1 VSVRRAYPVEQVRR
15 AEQRLM
21 ATLPDGTLMQRAAA
35 GLAAACAL
43 FLGGTYGRR
52 VLVLAGSGDNGGD
65 ALFAGARLARRGAAV
80 DVLLLSPDKVHAAA
94 LASLRAAGGRTV
106 TEPSPGTDLVLDGI
120 VGIGGSG
127 GLRRDAARVWEQV
140 RGLGCPVVAADVPS
154 GIGVDDGTVP
164 DHAVD
169 ADLTV
174 TFGAYKVGLLVG
186 PGARRAGPVEL
197 VDIGLDE
204 HLGEPSVVALT
215 ARSAA
220 ELLATAVP
228 APADHKYTR
237 GVVGVA
243 AGSAEF
249 TGAGVLAVAGASG
262 GLAGMVRYS
271 GPEEVAGLVRERHP
285 EVVIGDGRVQAW
297 VVGSGGGSDAAA
309 VLARATKDD
318 VAMVVDADALDHLVR
333 PLEVPTLLTPHA
345 GELARLLDRDRAEVE
360 RDPLGSVREAAD
372 RLGAV
377 VLLKGDRTLVAA
389 PGGSGE
395 PVYVNTIGPDWL
407 ATAGSGDVL
416 AGLCG
421 SLLATGMD
429 PLRAGALGAWLH
441 GAAGTYASG
450 GGPVTAP
457 DIAAALPA
465 VIGTVLGDA
474 VGDAAG

>member
-1 VSVRRAYPVEQVRR
+1 MRRAYPVEQVRR

-21 ATLPDGTLMQRAAA
+21 ATLPDGALMQRAAA

-43 FLGGTYGRR
+43 FLGGAYGRR

-80 DVLLLSPDKVHAAA
+80 DALLLSPDKVHTAA
-94 LASLRAAGGRTV
+94 LAALRAAGGRAV
-106 TEPSPGTDLVLDGI
+106 VEPSPGTDLVLDGI

-127 GLRRDAARVWEQV
+127 GLRTDAAKVWERV
-140 RGLGCPVVAADVPS
+140 HALGCPVVAVDVPS

-164 DHAVD
+164 DHAVA

-186 PGARRAGPVEL
+186 PGARHAGPVEL
-197 VDIGLDE
+197 VDIGLDQ
-204 HLGEPSVVALT
+204 HLDEPSVVALT
-215 ARSAA
+215 ARAAA

-228 APADHKYTR
+228 GPADHKYTR

-249 TGAGVLAVAGASG
+249 TGAGVLAVAGAAG

-271 GPEEVAGLVRERHP
+271 GPAEVAGLVRERHP
-285 EVVIGDGRVQAW
+285 AVVIGDGRVQAW
-297 VVGSGGGSDAAA
+297 VVGSGGGDEAAA
-309 VLARATKDD
+309 VLARAMNDD
-318 VAMVVDADALDHLVR
+318 VPMVVDADALEHLDR
-333 PLEVPTLLTPHA
+333 PVDAPALLTPHA
-345 GELARLLDRDRAEVE
+345 GELARLLDRDRADVE

-372 RLGAV
+372 RLGVV

-395 PVYVNTIGPDWL
+395 PAYVNTIGPDWL

-421 SLLATGMD
+421 SLLATGLD

-457 DIAAALPA
+457 DVAAALPA
-465 VIGTVLGDA
+465 VIGAVLGADR
-474 VGDAAG
+474 GDADG

>member
-1 VSVRRAYPVEQVRR
+1 MRRAYPVELVRR
-15 AEQRLM
+15 AELRLM
-21 ATLPDGTLMQRAAA
+21 ATLPDGALMQRAAA

-43 FLGGTYGRR
+43 FLGGAYGRR
-52 VLVLAGSGDNGGD
+52 ILVLAGSGDNGGD

-80 DVLLLSPDKVHAAA
+80 DALLLSPDKVHAEA
-94 LASLRAAGGRTV
+94 LAALRAAGGRTV

-127 GLRRDAARVWEQV
+127 GLRAHAAQVWEGV
-140 RGLGCPVVAADVPS
+140 HGLGCPVVAVDVPS
-154 GIGVDDGTVP
+154 GIGVDDGTVS

-174 TFGAYKVGLLVG
+174 TFGAYKIGLLVG
-186 PGARRAGPVEL
+186 SGARQAGPVEL

-204 HLGEPSVVALT
+204 HLGEPAVVALT
-215 ARSAA
+215 AGSVR
-220 ELLATAVP
+220 ELLVAA
-228 APADHKYTR
+228 APGAADHKYTR

-249 TGAGVLAVAGASG
+249 TGAGVLAVAGAAS

-271 GPEEVAGLVRERHP
+271 GPDPVSRLVRERHP
-285 EVVIGDGRVQAW
+285 EVVVGDGRVQAW
-297 VVGSGGGSDAAA
+297 VVGSGGGGDADA
-309 VLARATKDD
+309 VLARALKDD
-318 VAMVVDADALDHLVR
+318 VPMVVDADALEHLDR
-333 PLEVPTLLTPHA
+333 PVGAPALLTPHA

-360 RDPLGSVREAAD
+360 RDPLGSVRDAAD
-372 RLGAV
+372 TYGAV
-377 VLLKGDRTLVAA
+377 VMLKGDRTLVAA

-421 SLLATGMD
+421 SVLATGLD
-429 PLRAGALGAWLH
+429 PLRAGALSAWLH

-450 GGPVTAP
+450 GRPVTAS
-457 DIAAALPA
+457 DVAAALPT
-465 VIGTVLGDA
+465 VIGHVLQEADG
-474 VGDAAG
+474 